1 MSIAF
6 RIIDQTSTSLG
17 ELLLRWRQSPQL
29 PGTDIYEVKLG
40 DHFLM
45 SSLFHE
51 AESQLARLG
60 LAAIANPGAEL
71 NVVVGGLGLGYTAAA
86 ALDDERL
93 TRLVVIEFLEPVI
106 TWHQKGWVPLGDRLC
121 KDSRC
126 VLRHAD
132 FFACVNH
139 RSTAWFPGQGESQ
152 PDAVLLDID
161 HSPSHWLH
169 GSNESFYSEVGLT
182 AMRHHIRR
190 GGVFALWA
198 DGEPDA
204 MFVNR
209 LQAVFESGTAHS
221 ISFENPLTGGVS
233 VGSVYVARC

>member
-6 RIIDQTSTSLG
+6 RIIDQTSTALG

-29 PGTDIYEVKLG
+29 PGLDIYEVKLG

-93 TRLVVIEFLEPVI
+93 ARLVVIEFLEPVI
-106 TWHQKGWVPLGDRLC
+106 AWHQNEWVPLGKRLSE
-121 KDSRC
+121 DPRC

-132 FFACVNH
+132 FFGCANDP
-139 RSTAWFPGQGESQ
+139 STAWFPGQGESKL
-152 PDAVLLDID
+152 DAVLLDID
-161 HSPSHWLH
+161 HTPSHWLH
-169 GSNESFYSEVGLT
+169 AGNARFYSEAGLT
-182 AMRHHIRR
+182 EMRHHIRP

-198 DGEPDA
+198 DGESDDL
-204 MFVNR
+204 FVSR
-209 LQAVFESGTAHS
+209 LTAVFESVTTHS
-221 ISFENPLTGGVS
+221 ISFDNPLTGGVS
-233 VGSVYVARC
+233 VGSVYVAGC